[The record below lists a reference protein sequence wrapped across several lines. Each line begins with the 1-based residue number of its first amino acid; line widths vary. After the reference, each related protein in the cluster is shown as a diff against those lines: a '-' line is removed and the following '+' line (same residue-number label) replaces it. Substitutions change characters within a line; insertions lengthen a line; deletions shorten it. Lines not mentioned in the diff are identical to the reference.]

1 MVTFFVPVQ
10 LPVCTVRMSTVDVFQ
25 NAGSLTV
32 RRNIAC
38 GSSVRQRE
46 PEVFVSDGVHLLRL
60 FFFCRLWVLSLNSR
74 CLWTHTKKKGKN
86 RDQRVFPDEICCYC
100 AKPLSEDE
108 VNKALVSLGLRLIL
122 QKLILEQNIT
132 TSDSK
137 KREASRW

>member
-60 FFFCRLWVLSLNSR
+60 FFL
-74 CLWTHTKKKGKN
+74 
-86 RDQRVFPDEICCYC
+86 
-100 AKPLSEDE
+100 PLVGFISELEMPVD
-108 VNKALVSLGLRLIL
+108 AH
-122 QKLILEQNIT
+122 QKEG
-132 TSDSK
+132 
-137 KREASRW
+137 